1 MAFLADYEDICQFS
15 DASGLC
21 DICLSIQVQMRN
33 QSGIREILGDY
44 FHITAAGPSAW
55 LGGIPQELRFVYS
68 WDVLRAGGAGE
79 KS

>member
-1 MAFLADYEDICQFS
+1 
-15 DASGLC
+15 
-21 DICLSIQVQMRN
+21 MRN